1 VSRPRGQWHI
11 VAGLG
16 DTNIGAPYEFV
27 EECQEVF
34 DECVERSLTRL
45 PCRLG

>member
-1 VSRPRGQWHI
+1 
-11 VAGLG
+11 LG

-34 DECVERSLTRL
+34 DECVETIVDKAALQARL
-45 PCRLG
+45 RG